1 MNTLIQ
7 WISCVKVASNF
18 LIRLGV
24 RPVGRMKTQVRLLN
38 FLVRLAGWV
47 NSKLVGSMRN
57 AERMMLCSI
66 SSIHNVEMPSKMSY
80 LLFISSVCQNHRIA
94 ECSLPESQNASVE
107 ITVLARIAQC
117 LEIKIFSAVTWIS
130 LSIKSVFL
138 RRGWKRS
145 PGQTLPCPA
154 RGIPRN
160 YWQLI
165 DKFIE
170 DGFDS
175 GVSVILLFL
184 L

>member
-18 LIRLGV
+18 LFRLGV
-24 RPVGRMKTQVRLLN
+24 RPVGRMRTQVRLLN
-38 FLVRLAGWV
+38 LLVRLAGWV
-47 NSKLVGSMRN
+47 NGKLVGSMRN

-80 LLFISSVCQNHRIA
+80 LLFISSPCQNRRMFLARIA
-94 ECSLPESQNASVE
+94 ECLE
-107 ITVLARIAQC
+107 ITVLARIAEC
-117 LEIKIFSAVTWIS
+117 LEIKIVSAVTWIS
-130 LSIKSVFL
+130 LSIKFVVL
-138 RRGWKRS
+138 RRRWKES
-145 PGQTLPCPA
+145 PETLPCTA